1 MNKTIELLKKSY
13 LIRKVET
20 KFLDLFKQGKI
31 SGTVHTCVGQEYTG
45 AIVGQHFKEGDLVVS
60 NHRGHG
66 HYIATTNDIPGLV
79 SELLGKHNGA
89 SKGIAHAICCPRTGA
104 HNVAQPV
111 LLCQPYE

>member
-1 MNKTIELLKKSY
+1 MNKNIELLKKSY

-20 KFLDLFKQGKI
+20 KFLDLFKQGKV

-45 AIVGQHFKEGDLVVS
+45 AIVGQHFEEGDLVVS

-79 SELLGKHNGA
+79 SEL
-89 SKGIAHAICCPRTGA
+89 
-104 HNVAQPV
+104 
-111 LLCQPYE
+111 